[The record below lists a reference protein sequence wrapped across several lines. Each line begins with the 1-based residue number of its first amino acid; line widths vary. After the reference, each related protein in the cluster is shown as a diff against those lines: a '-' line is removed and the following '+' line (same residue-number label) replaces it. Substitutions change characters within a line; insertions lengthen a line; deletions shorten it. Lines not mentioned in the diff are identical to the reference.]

1 MVSGRMEQH
10 QLSYRCAAWTMALL
24 LSVLAAAASAQ
35 QVPPPAA
42 IAQPAISRVTPSRL
56 EVGRNYTLTIT
67 GSGFVAGM
75 TASLAPAGV
84 RITGPVMVQ
93 GPNSARLS
101 VQVAVGA
108 AAGFRRLELSMPTA
122 STDAYAIRAV
132 PGPPLRVVLPRAIEV
147 MAGAATAPQPD
158 RHSTVGGAG
167 GELLPPQVS
176 PASPT
181 GAGDAAMPGRML
193 PAGIA
198 RVTQMSPA
206 SGEPGASYVLE
217 LRGFSLQ
224 QDTRFSLGSDI
235 EATGPPAFLG
245 SARVR
250 LPIRVRET
258 AAPGPRRLRLASGA
272 QGAWV
277 DQSVQFVVAAKK
289 AARIPVA
296 AMPVP
301 QIAALDTVSVVKD
314 RIELQTP
321 DWKVQAG
328 SRPPLQD
335 PVTGELLR
343 GPEPLWQLD
352 LPGLREDMLFSW
364 KETSHGVAEWFEIRF
379 YRKDQLVASR
389 SIEAVSV
396 SIGRQKT
403 SFLPTWF
410 RADAQLLAQLLE
422 PRQPP
427 AAPAEGPRPLLDLK
441 TAGMSAVAEQPAIE
455 QQAAMLADLYWEVA
469 GFRRFRSD
477 GVAKSAL
484 LESETV
490 DEPARI
496 LVAAVGDPP
505 AVAAQAGP
513 VIRSVDSPVVA
524 GPETVV
530 EVELS
535 ERWPLAT
542 PFHPTGLGCGED
554 IKGRFDLVNLSKEG
568 FAGNQAYDVMRL
580 TGSFS
585 LEKSPYA
592 AKPATSKTRIR
603 RQEHAWYE
611 PPSQEETV
619 RSTTWSFDNLFVDWG
634 DGTQQPFSA
643 SVAGDAG
650 EYVATAPLSLG
661 EQGWTHR
668 YQEPGQYVV
677 RVYQLPSDA
686 VQAGG
691 SQLLPAALG
700 ERQGA
705 YFKTLQYDD
714 HLIQA
719 EQQLAA
725 GRQVASGGYMLFCQN
740 VVVSPRSDSD
750 ASGPLKLV
758 KIEVQGFP
766 WEQPQTASPQEG
778 QSLASA
784 TPARGPAAASLVGDA
799 RSQTA
804 GGGPTF
810 SSCDIETTAGAALS
824 YVGQGSA
831 SLRWRLDGAVF
842 HEEVYDDIG
851 PSPPRPEETLAKNP
865 AGWGKPLTG
874 VRRNLLSAAIPLD
887 SPASHQLSVEAEALY
902 TGREPGLFDA
912 IAQALGAGGREAD
925 AATAKAVL
933 LGLQDGPRIGL
944 LTPYAQATAGLPAVS
959 YVHEALVQVAGVVE
973 PLSLAATIQLPS
985 VTTIDT
991 ALGRVAGSL
1000 LPDKAP
1006 PEFVESAPASFRIV
1020 GHDSAE
1026 ACSFDFAVTDGSF
1039 RIGGLQGVTRRGD
1052 LYSGEGT
1059 LRLPVPGQPG
1069 KHLPVPISFQQW
1081 HLADD
1086 GVTVEQGSFEVGEV
1100 PGGEH
1105 TAAGLAYTIGK
1116 LEGTAGQSLEAT
1128 LDARLARGDLLLAAD
1143 ATPAVLPPTA
1153 ASLSPTGD
1161 WHAEAVPLGELL
1173 LHDSGFLLAPKA
1185 VTLDLS
1191 TAVGEAPD
1199 ASCSATA
1206 AGWMGVHLGS
1216 GAVLTAYDFDL
1227 PGTST
1232 TTVDNFG
1239 IDAAGLCGEAQLGPF
1254 AARQLRGEFRWDG
1267 IDVAAGKGQFSARY
1281 RNLRVKVPWLDT
1293 ELKGA
1298 QDPLL
1303 RTGAGQAALSLNLTG
1318 GPVRRQHGNLE
1329 LFAQDLRL
1337 VKLEGMVPAVRSN
1350 TRFDFRAEGKPFAS
1364 DIWVHDLYFGLD
1376 GKAYLEPGTSSL
1388 RLGLAGRTSSIGQA
1402 KLTLQDVRVHVPGGD
1417 QRLGFEFAGTASLSK
1432 ALEAVRMTVDY
1443 MVVEPAENRYTAA
1456 GPLAG
1461 TAEPLSVSFP
1471 RAEGTIKGKIRAN
1484 YEGAPAAAGALAFRG
1499 SVDMHMFA
1507 LPMTAAFGLGYQ
1519 GSNDFWAIKAVH
1531 DGFGPNGAPLIT
1543 PFLNLFE
1550 VGGGLGYNVSLES
1563 LKGRALDALGYAAG
1577 GGVPVF
1583 NASTMV
1589 GTIDGFTLG
1598 LRGELSIKVAGDAPG
1613 TRMDFQ
1619 AYPLTPSNGWQARPP
1634 FEGFMKYQGG
1644 GFDGELWGEMSF
1656 LAGAAEVKVPR
1667 GAAQLHFGSGDWYAY
1682 LGRESGPRVQGRV
1695 LFIDQDAYLML
1706 SPAKMA
1712 MGGSA
1717 AMDES
1722 LGNCKNLCAYVSG
1735 RADAGLGL
1743 STAPLKLAGNTKVK
1757 LKAGGCL
1764 KNRCTGVSGRV
1775 SAYGE
1780 VPGPVMRYGF
1790 MIDLPCP
1797 LPDVDI
1803 TLKVLPSPGL
1813 SPSLDSCLW

>member
-10 QLSYRCAAWTMALL
+10 QLSYRYALRLVALL
-24 LSVLAAAASAQ
+24 LGFFTI
-35 QVPPPAA
+35 PA
-42 IAQPAISRVTPSRL
+42 IAQQAAPATVAQPTISRVTPSRL
-56 EVGRNYTLTIT
+56 EAGRSYTLSIT
-67 GSGFVAGM
+67 GSGFAAGM
-75 TASLAPAGV
+75 TASFAPAGL
-84 RITGPVMVQ
+84 RITAPVMVQ
-93 GPNSARLS
+93 SASSARLS
-101 VQVAVGA
+101 VQVEAGA
-108 AAGFRRLELSMPTA
+108 AAGFRRLELSIPSA
-122 STDAYAIRAV
+122 STDAYAILAV
-132 PGPPLRVVLPRAIEV
+132 PGPPLRVVLARAVEV
-147 MAGAATAPQPD
+147 VAVAAADSMAVPE
-158 RHSTVGGAG
+158 RV
-167 GELLPPQVS
+167 
-176 PASPT
+176 
-181 GAGDAAMPGRML
+181 L

-206 SGEPGASYVLE
+206 GGEPGAAYVLE
-217 LRGFSLQ
+217 LRGFALQ
-224 QDTRFSLGSDI
+224 PDMRFSLGPDI
-235 EATGPPAFLG
+235 EATGPAEFLG

-250 LPIRVRET
+250 LPVRVREA

-272 QGAWV
+272 QGSWV
-277 DQSVQFVVAAKK
+277 DQNAQFIVAARKT
-289 AARIPVA
+289 ARIPA
-296 AMPVP
+296 LAMPVP
-301 QIAALDTVSVVKD
+301 QIAALDPASVVKD
-314 RIELQTP
+314 RIELQAP
-321 DWKVQAG
+321 EWKLQAG

-335 PVTGELLR
+335 PLTGQLLA
-343 GPEPLWQLD
+343 GPQPLWQLD

-379 YRKDQLVASR
+379 YRQDQLVASR
-389 SIEAVSV
+389 AIEAVPVGS
-396 SIGRQKT
+396 GRQQT
-403 SFLPTWF
+403 SVVPTWF

-422 PRQPP
+422 PRPP
-427 AAPAEGPRPLLDLK
+427 PMAAAGGRAPLSELK
-441 TAGMSAVAEQPAIE
+441 TDGIAAIAEQPAIE

-469 GFRRFRSD
+469 GFRRFRPD
-477 GVAKSAL
+477 GIAKSAL
-484 LESETV
+484 LGPE
-490 DEPARI
+490 DIAEPERI
-496 LVAAVGDPP
+496 LVAAAGSPP
-505 AVAAQAGP
+505 AVAAQATP
-513 VIRSVDSPVVA
+513 ALRPIDSPVIA
-524 GPETVV
+524 GLETVV

-542 PFHPTGLGCGED
+542 PFHPTGLACGED
-554 IKGRFDLVNLSKEG
+554 IKGGFDLVNLSKQG
-568 FAGNQAYDVMRL
+568 FAGNQTYDVMRL

-585 LEKSPYA
+585 LERSPYA
-592 AKPATSKTRIR
+592 AKPATSKTRVR

-611 PPSQEETV
+611 PPRQSETV
-619 RSTTWSFDNLFVDWG
+619 RSTTWSFDNLFIDWG

-643 SVAGDAG
+643 SIAGDAG
-650 EYVATAPLSLG
+650 EYVASAQLSLG

-668 YQEPGQYVV
+668 YQEPGRYVV
-677 RVYQLPSDA
+677 RVYQLPAAA
-686 VQAGG
+686 VQDGG

-700 ERQGA
+700 EQLGA
-705 YFKTLQYDD
+705 YFRALQYDD
-714 HLIQA
+714 HLLQA
-719 EQQLAA
+719 EQQLAV
-725 GRQVASGGYMLFCQN
+725 GRQVAGDGYMLFCQN
-740 VVVSPRSDSD
+740 LVVSPRSDSD

-758 KIEVQGFP
+758 QIEVQGFP
-766 WEQPQTASPQEG
+766 WEQPQAAQPRKNQP
-778 QSLASA
+778 LAVA
-784 TPARGPAAASLVGDA
+784 TPARGAAVAGLAADTRLQLAGMA
-799 RSQTA
+799 A
-804 GGGPTF
+804 GGGPAFNT
-810 SSCDIETTAGAALS
+810 CDIETTAGAALS

-831 SLRWRLDGAVF
+831 RLRWRLDGTVF

-851 PSPPRPEETLAKNP
+851 PSPSRPQETLAKDP
-865 AGWGKPLTG
+865 AGWGQPPTG

-887 SPASHQLSVEAEALY
+887 RPASHQLSVEAETLY
-902 TGREPGLFDA
+902 TGREPGLFGA

-933 LGLQDGPRIGL
+933 LGLQGGPRIGL

-973 PLSLAATIQLPS
+973 PLMLAATVQLPA
-985 VTTIDT
+985 VGTVDT
-991 ALGRVAGSL
+991 ALGRVAGPL
-1000 LPDKAP
+1000 LPGKAP
-1006 PEFVESAPASFRIV
+1006 PEFVGSAPVPFQVV
-1020 GHDSAE
+1020 GHDSAAPCTFE
-1026 ACSFDFAVTDGSF
+1026 FAVADGSF
-1039 RIGGLQGVTRRGD
+1039 RVGGLQGGGKPGVTRTGD
-1052 LYSGEGT
+1052 LYAGEGT

-1081 HLADD
+1081 RLADD
-1086 GVTVEQGSFEVGEV
+1086 GVTVAQGRLEVAAV

-1116 LEGTAGQSLEAT
+1116 LDGTAGRSLEAT
-1128 LDARLARGDLLLAAD
+1128 LNARIARDDLLLAAD
-1143 ATPAVLPPTA
+1143 AAPAVLPPTTA
-1153 ASLSPTGD
+1153 TLSPDGD
-1161 WHAEAVPLGELL
+1161 WHAQGVPLGELL
-1173 LHDSGFLLAPKA
+1173 LYDSGFLLAPQA

-1191 TAVGEAPD
+1191 AAAGEAPD

-1227 PGTST
+1227 PGAST
-1232 TTVDNFG
+1232 TTVGNFG
-1239 IDAAGLCGEAQLGPF
+1239 IDAAGLCGEAQLGSF

-1329 LFAQDLRL
+1329 LLAQDLRL

-1350 TRFDFRAEGKPFAS
+1350 TRFDFRAEGKTFAK

-1388 RLGLAGRTSSIGQA
+1388 RLGLAGQEGLIGQTKVA
-1402 KLTLQDVRVHVPGGD
+1402 LQDVRVHVPDGD
-1417 QRLGFEFAGTASLSK
+1417 QRLGFEFVGTATLSK
-1432 ALEAVRMTVDY
+1432 ALEAARMTVDY
-1443 MVVEPAENRYTAA
+1443 MVVEPAENLYTAA

-1461 TAEPLSVSFP
+1461 MAEPLSVSFP
-1471 RAEGTIKGKIRAN
+1471 RAEGTIKGKIRAS
-1484 YEGAPAAAGALAFRG
+1484 YEGAPAAVAMAPPLLGWIPAAQAAAGTLAFRG
-1499 SVDMHMFA
+1499 SVDMNMFA
-1507 LPMTAAFGLGYQ
+1507 LPMTAAFGLGYR
-1519 GSNDFWAIKAVH
+1519 GSDDFWAIKAVY

-1563 LKGRALDALGYAAG
+1563 LKGRALDALGYASS

-1589 GTIDGFTLG
+1589 GTADGFTLG
-1598 LRGELSIKVAGDAPG
+1598 LRGDLSIKVAGEAPG

-1619 AYPLTPSNGWQARPP
+1619 AYALTPSGSWQARPP

-1644 GFDGELWGEMSF
+1644 GFDGELWGGMSF
-1656 LAGAAEVKVPR
+1656 LGGAAEVKVPR
-1667 GAAQLHFGSGDWYAY
+1667 GAAQLHFGGSDWYAY

-1706 SPAKMA
+1706 SPARMA

-1722 LGNCKNLCAYVSG
+1722 LGNCSKLCAYVNG

-1743 STAPLKLAGNTKVK
+1743 STTPLKLAGSSKLK

-1764 KNRCTGVSGRV
+1764 KNRCAGVSGKV

-1813 SPSLDSCLW
+1813 SPSLDNCLW